1 MSERLN
7 VFRKTIEDHN
17 LDAMLIT
24 NPINRQYLSSFDGS
38 SGMLLVSKDNAYL
51 VTDFRYIEQATA
63 QAKEFE
69 VKRWKDNLYEELGAL
84 IKEKSWGK
92 LGFESKHV
100 VYSVYNDMK
109 DKISVELI
117 PVEDAVKN
125 QRMVKS
131 SSEQDIL
138 RRGAKILDQAFN
150 YICSIIKPGMSEA
163 DLALELEIFLRRQG
177 AEKPSFQFIVA
188 SGVRGAMPHGTASDK
203 IMQQGELVTI
213 DYGGVFEG
221 YATDMTRTVALGKPG
236 QKAREI
242 YKLVLEGQQKAS
254 RAVKPFLKACEVDAV
269 ARGIFEKAGYG
280 QYFGHG
286 LGHGIGLETHE
297 FPVLNQHSKTVLE
310 AGMAVTVE
318 PGIYIPQW
326 GGVRIED
333 MVIITDHGPEL
344 LTNSPHELVII

>member
-1 MSERLN
+1 MSERLK
-7 VFRKTIEDHN
+7 VFRKTFEDHN

-24 NPINRQYLSSFDGS
+24 NPVNRQYLSSFDGS
-38 SGMLLVSKDNAYL
+38 SGVLLVSKDDAYL
-51 VTDFRYIEQATA
+51 VTDFRYIEQAAA
-63 QAKEFE
+63 QAEDFE

-100 VYSVYNDMK
+100 VYADYNDMQ
-109 DKISVELI
+109 DKISAELI
-117 PVEDAVKN
+117 PVEDTVKN

-131 SSEQDIL
+131 NSEQDIL
-138 RRGAKILDQAFN
+138 RRGAKILDQVFN
-150 YICSIIKPGMSEA
+150 YICSIIKPGISEA

-177 AEKPSFQFIVA
+177 AERPSFRFVVA

-203 IMQQGELVTI
+203 VMQQGELVTI

-221 YATDMTRTVALGKPG
+221 YATDMTRTLALGKPD

-242 YKLVLEGQQKAS
+242 YKLVLEGQQKAA
-254 RAVKPFLKACEVDAV
+254 RAIKPGLQAFEVDAV
-269 ARGIFEKAGYG
+269 AREFFKKAGYD

-297 FPVLNQHSKTVLE
+297 FPVLNHRSKTVLE

-344 LTNSPHELVII
+344 LTNSPRELVII